1 MKKRL
6 KVLLLFNTPYPTP
19 RGYDFKEEFA
29 DPENMYTENDVYQAL
44 LDNGFQVSLLG
55 IHDDIL
61 PLLEEVKEFQPDIV
75 FNLAEVFAD
84 KTHFDKNIGALLELL
99 GLPYTGASS
108 EALFICNDKSLSKKI
123 FRFHRLRVAR
133 FHTFY
138 RGHKVWRPS
147 TIRLPAIIKPLGEEA
162 SRGISQASVV
172 DSDEAFVERI
182 RFIHE
187 NMKLDAIAE
196 EYIEGRELYVSV
208 LGNKRLTVLPP
219 REIKFGQL
227 PEDEPRIATY
237 KAKWDDKYR
246 DRWGIKSVFAGKL
259 ADGVQ
264 ERIEDVCKRAYR
276 ALNMKSYIR
285 FDIRVTTEG
294 KVYIIEPNAN
304 PCIARIDELA
314 QSAEKVGISYPQL
327 IRKIIIM
334 AMPKTVSPKK
344 NHKNGK
350 SGKNGKNGKD
360 S

>member
-6 KVLLLFNTPYPTP
+6 KVLLLFNTPYATP

-29 DPENMYTENDVYQAL
+29 DPENMYTENDVYRALQA
-44 LDNGFQVSLLG
+44 NGFEVRLLG
-55 IHDDIL
+55 IYDNIV

-75 FNLAEVFAD
+75 FNLVEVFAD

-138 RGHKVWRPS
+138 RGHRVWRPR
-147 TIRLPAIIKPLGEEA
+147 TIKLPAIIKPLCEEA
-162 SRGISQASVV
+162 SRGISQASVA
-172 DSDEAFVERI
+172 DSEEAFIERI
-182 RFIHE
+182 RFIHD
-187 NMKLDAIAE
+187 NMKMDAIAE

-237 KAKWDDKYR
+237 KAKWDDNYR

-259 ADGVQ
+259 ADGIQ
-264 ERIEDVCKRAYR
+264 ERIDDVCKRAYR
-276 ALNMKSYIR
+276 ALNMKSYVR
-285 FDIRVTTEG
+285 FDIRVTPEG
-294 KVYIIEPNAN
+294 RVYIIEPNAN
-304 PCIARIDELA
+304 PCIAKIDELA
-314 QSAEKVGISYPQL
+314 QSADKVGLTYNQL
-327 IRKIIIM
+327 IRKIVMM
-334 AMPKTVSPKK
+334 ALPKPGESS
-344 NHKNGK
+344 K
-350 SGKNGKNGKD
+350 SHRNGKNPQIRK
-360 S
+360 